1 MSFKAVLYVD
11 IILQKRAK
19 KKFIIRSERK
29 TRQKRLSNTFSLQI
43 GHARN
48 RKQLTSQE
56 TATLICRQEGCVPNF
71 AVLYASIP

>member
-29 TRQKRLSNTFSLQI
+29 TRQKRLSKTFSLLI

-48 RKQLTSQE
+48 KQLTSQE